1 MAKLVGI
8 NDSRISKLNANGKGV
23 SALLMIPDQL
33 HSQKIDGWDF
43 YDHIFSLL
51 KSACFIH
58 PKGKKLLPSS

>member
-1 MAKLVGI
+1 MAKLADI
-8 NDSRISKLNANGKGV
+8 YDSRISKLNANGKGIC
-23 SALLMIPDQL
+23 ALLVITDQL

-58 PKGKKLLPSS
+58 LKGKKLLPSS